1 MVVVSRIE
9 DLIPAFLLPRM
20 IVRDSGDDGVDDE
33 VARACKEAL
42 ATSEALL
49 VPPAVI
55 YSCSVA
61 ALLCVVLTA
70 LMGFTVGYNTGVYSI
85 PAGIEDVL
93 KPSAYAP
100 STSG

>member
-20 IVRDSGDDGVDDE
+20 LVRDSDDDDE

-42 ATSEALL
+42 ATSESVL

-85 PAGIEDVL
+85 PAGIDDVL
-93 KPSAYAP
+93 KPSAYTP